1 MNGGDFVKKALIVG
15 IDEYPDAPLKG
26 CINDANA
33 VAELLRTNGDGSPNF
48 DVSLKLNVKTKAEFL
63 DLIEDLFSGDADAS
77 LLYFSGHGSEAGHLV
92 TPDYRGKDLGVL
104 MSEVL

>member
-48 DVSLKLNVKTKAEFL
+48 DVSLKLNVKTKA
-63 DLIEDLFSGDADAS
+63 
-77 LLYFSGHGSEAGHLV
+77 
-92 TPDYRGKDLGVL
+92 
-104 MSEVL
+104 